1 MSAFLEIKDL
11 TIRAK
16 NDGKILVDNLSLTLP
31 KNRKLAILG
40 ESGSGKTM
48 TSLSVLNLLPMS
60 VEKTSG
66 EIILDGKDTS
76 AFSPKEWQELRNDV
90 VSMVLQNPIS
100 AFDPVITIRS
110 HFKETMASHN
120 LDTSPDKLTQNALE
134 HLKEA
139 GFEDPEPVLKL
150 YPFQMSGGMLQ
161 RVMMALAL
169 ITKPQLLIADE
180 ATTDLD
186 VVTQA
191 QVLDLIEERVA
202 SRGMSLLLIT
212 HDLSVAARLADDV
225 MVMRQGKV
233 LETGTIEHVFE
244 SPSDPYT
251 AELLKAHNELYNER
265 FVKFMT
271 YIEEK
276 EDAPGTGT

>member
-16 NDGKILVDNLSLTLP
+16 GDGRVLVDNLSLSLE
-31 KNRKLAILG
+31 KSRKLAILG

-48 TSLSVLNLLPMS
+48 TSLSVLNILPSS
-60 VEKTSG
+60 VDKVTG
-66 EIILDGKDTS
+66 DIIIDGKDTS
-76 AFSPKEWQELRNDV
+76 TFTDDDWRQLRNSI

-110 HFKETMASHN
+110 HFKETMGSHG
-120 LDTSPDKLTQNALE
+120 LDTSNEALTENAAA

-139 GFEDPEPVLKL
+139 GFEDPIPVLSL

-169 ITKPQLLIADE
+169 ITQPQLLIADE

-191 QVLDLIEERVA
+191 QVLELIADRVE
-202 SRGMSLLLIT
+202 SRHMSLLLIT
-212 HDLSVAARLADDV
+212 HDLSVAAKLADDV

-233 LETGTIEHVFE
+233 LETGTIQHIFE
-244 SPSDPYT
+244 NPTDDYT
-251 AELLKAHNELYNER
+251 KELLKAHTELYNQR
-265 FVKFMT
+265 FVKFMN

-276 EDAPGTGT
+276 EPCPK

>member
-1 MSAFLEIKDL
+1 
-11 TIRAK
+11 
-16 NDGKILVDNLSLTLP
+16 
-31 KNRKLAILG
+31 
-40 ESGSGKTM
+40 M
-48 TSLSVLNLLPMS
+48 TSLSVMNLLPRS
-60 VEKTSG
+60 VDKVAG
-66 EIILDGKDTS
+66 NMFIDGKDTGS
-76 AFSPKEWQELRNDV
+76 FSEDDWRELRNSI

-100 AFDPVITIRS
+100 AFDPVVTIRS
-110 HFKETMASHN
+110 HFKETMNSHG
-120 LDTSPDKLTQNALE
+120 LDTSPDALTENATA

-139 GFEDPEPVLKL
+139 GFDDPLPILNL

-169 ITKPQLLIADE
+169 ITQPELLIADE

-191 QVLDLIEERVA
+191 QVLELIADRVE
-202 SRGMSLLLIT
+202 SRHMALLLIT

-233 LETGTIEHVFE
+233 LEYGSIGHIFE
-244 SPSDPYT
+244 NPTDDYT
-251 AELLKAHNELYNER
+251 KELLHAHKELYNER
-265 FVKFMT
+265 FVKFMN

-276 EDAPGTGT
+276 KP